1 MHSPRVPLQPSELGG
16 NKFLLLK
23 PLSLLYFVKAVLIS
37 NSPNDSTISLLGV
50 YPKGTER
57 GTQTDWCTP
66 KFIAAL
72 FIIARRWT
80 QLEGP
85 TGDRTKWGPSIQM
98 EYYSSGGSVVKNLPA
113 NTEDASSILESRRSL
128 EKEMATHSNI
138 LAWKIPWT
146 EEPGVLQSMGS
157 QKNLTWLS
165 D

>member
-1 MHSPRVPLQPSELGG
+1 M
-16 NKFLLLK
+16 
-23 PLSLLYFVKAVLIS
+23 KAALTS
-37 NSPNDSTISLLGV
+37 NSPNDLTISILGI
-50 YPKGTER
+50 YPKGMGR
-57 GTQTDWCTP
+57 GTQRDQCTP

-80 QLEGP
+80 QLECP
-85 TGDRTKWGPSIQM
+85 PGDRTKCGPSIQM

-113 NTEDASSILESRRSL
+113 TAEDASSILGSRRSL
-128 EKEMATHSNI
+128 EKEMATHSSI

-157 QKNLTWLS
+157 QKNLTRLS